1 MRKVVLVVNV
11 TVAAYVNKVLLK
23 LVSQIQHATY
33 RNNKVQFMKFLN
45 SKLLLSSVFASAAL
59 FASVTHAD
67 DNKLQQAYKSTNVK
81 GALINLCKDETA
93 KGNKLSAA
101 EVSKYCTCAVE
112 ADGKMTNA
120 QKWEIQSAINA
131 KKSPSSLAFVQQ
143 QNKNLQTCFG
153 PQLTTKLKTLSEEAM
168 KAAPAAKN

>member
-1 MRKVVLVVNV
+1 
-11 TVAAYVNKVLLK
+11 
-23 LVSQIQHATY
+23 
-33 RNNKVQFMKFLN
+33 MKFLN
-45 SKLLLSSVFASAAL
+45 TKLLLSSVMASAAL

-81 GALINLCKDETA
+81 GALINLCKEETA
-93 KGNKLSAA
+93 KGNKLNSA
-101 EVSKYCTCAVE
+101 EVGKYCSCAVE
-112 ADGKMTNA
+112 ADGRMTNA

-143 QNKNLQTCFG
+143 QNKSLQTCLG
-153 PQLTTKLKTLSEEAM
+153 PQLTSKLKTLSEEAM